1 MNDHLLSITVFLPIA
16 GLVACMLVPKAA
28 AFRVCRWVNV
38 VTCGLTFGVTLL
50 VWAAWAKA
58 RADGVA
64 PVGGYFLVED
74 APWIGAFKDAAGQAA
89 IRYHLGTDGI
99 SLVLLLL
106 TSFVSFVGSIAS
118 WRIERSPRGY
128 HAMYLL
134 LLTGMLGVFV
144 SLDFFLFYVFWEVM
158 LLPMYFLI
166 GIWGGP
172 RRQYAAIKFFL
183 YTLFGSVLLLA
194 AIILIYI
201 KHQTF
206 QFPEIMEVV
215 RQHGTILHEDTPLL
229 RGLVF
234 AAFFIG
240 FAIKVPSVPFHTWLP
255 DAHVEAPTPI
265 SMILAGVLL
274 KMGGYGL
281 IRIAYPFLPTTGW
294 GTTAMIWVG
303 AISLVSIVYG
313 AFVAMAQ
320 TDLKKLVAYSSVSH
334 MGFVTLGIAAGTGA
348 GINGAMYM
356 MLAHGTISAMLF
368 MLVGVI
374 YDRAHHRDIDRFG
387 GLTWVMPTYAVLAAF
402 GFFASLGLP
411 GLSGFIAEATVF
423 IGSFASPLRWIKIF
437 TLLATSG
444 IVITAAY
451 YLITL
456 QKVFLGDT
464 PQVYKDPARFPD
476 ASAREIAVLLPLA
489 AVTLYMGL
497 WPGTI
502 MDLYGEGVSQLS
514 RLVAAR

>member
-1 MNDHLLSITVFLPIA
+1 MNHLLSITVFLPLA
-16 GLVACMLVPKAA
+16 GMLACLVVPKESAHRA
-28 AFRVCRWVNV
+28 CRWVNV
-38 VTCGLTFGVTLL
+38 VTCGATFLATVL
-50 VWAAWAKA
+50 VWVAWSDA
-58 RADGVA
+58 RARGA
-64 PVGGYFLVED
+64 SVGGYFLVED
-74 APWIGAFKDAAGQAA
+74 APWIWAFKDRAGGAA
-89 IRYHLGTDGI
+89 IRYHLGIDGI
-99 SLVLLLL
+99 GLSLLLL
-106 TSFVSFVGSIAS
+106 TSFVSLAGSIAS

-183 YTLFGSVLLLA
+183 YTLVGSVLLLA
-194 AIILIYI
+194 VLILVYV
-201 KHQTF
+201 KHGTF
-206 QFPEIMEVV
+206 QFPEIMAVV
-215 RQHGTILHEDTPLL
+215 RQEGT
-229 RGLVF
+229 VF
-234 AAFFIG
+234 GESWWLQRVAFVALFIG
-240 FAIKVPSVPFHTWLP
+240 FAIKVPSFPFHTWLP
-255 DAHVEAPTPI
+255 DAHVEAPTPV

-281 IRIAYPFLPTTGW
+281 IRIAYPFLPDAAQWASLGV
-294 GTTAMIWVG
+294 AV
-303 AISLVSIVYG
+303 ISLISIVYG

-334 MGFVTLGIAAGTGA
+334 MGFVTLGLSAGTA
-348 GINGAMYM
+348 VGINGAMYM

-368 MLVGVI
+368 MLVGVV

-387 GLTWVMPTYAVLAAF
+387 GLAWVMPTYAVLAAF

-423 IGSFASPLRWIKIF
+423 VGSFAGPHKVI
-437 TLLATSG
+437 TLLATTG
-444 IVITAAY
+444 IVVTAAY

-464 PQVYKDPARFPD
+464 PEVYRDPVHFPD
-476 ASAREIAVLLPLA
+476 VSAREVAVLVPLA
-489 AVTLYMGL
+489 VVTLYMGI
-497 WPGTI
+497 WPATI
-502 MDLYGEGVSQLS
+502 MDMYGDGVAQVA
-514 RLVAAR
+514 RLLASAKGAP